1 MNSFIQA
8 IEHANS
14 IAVTGH
20 VRPDGDCIGACLG
33 VYNYI
38 KANYPKKLIHVYLEP
53 MGREFHFLSGYD
65 QVANEV
71 DDQEYDLM
79 VVLDCS
85 DESRI
90 EPFVDL
96 FHRANTTFCVDHH
109 ISNQG
114 FCDDYII
121 DPGVSATCELL
132 YLLFDEE
139 KISLACAE
147 CLYTGIVHDTGVFKH
162 TNTTRET
169 MHIAG
174 DLIAKGINTSHI
186 IDDTF
191 YKKTYLQNLVLGYA
205 LLESSLVMD
214 GKVIYSFLTKKW
226 MNLYGVR
233 PSDLN
238 GIIDQMRITDGV
250 EVAIFGYEVNNLE
263 FKVSMRSNDYVDVS
277 KVASYFNGGGHVKA
291 AGCTMK
297 GNSLD
302 VINNLLRHMEDQL
315 KLSNSDERDH

>member
-1 MNSFIQA
+1 
-8 IEHANS
+8 
-14 IAVTGH
+14 
-20 VRPDGDCIGACLG
+20 
-33 VYNYI
+33 
-38 KANYPKKLIHVYLEP
+38 
-53 MGREFHFLSGYD
+53 
-65 QVANEV
+65 
-71 DDQEYDLM
+71 
-79 VVLDCS
+79 
-85 DESRI
+85 
-90 EPFVDL
+90 
-96 FHRANTTFCVDHH
+96 
-109 ISNQG
+109 
-114 FCDDYII
+114 
-121 DPGVSATCELL
+121 
-132 YLLFDEE
+132 
-139 KISLACAE
+139 
-147 CLYTGIVHDTGVFKH
+147 
-162 TNTTRET
+162 

-238 GIIDQMRITDGV
+238 GIIDQMRITEGV

-315 KLSNSDERDH
+315 KLGSADERDH

>member
-38 KANYPKKLIHVYLEP
+38 KANYPKKLVHVYLEP

-139 KISLACAE
+139 SIFISS
-147 CLYTGIVHDTGVFKH
+147 LYFATV
-162 TNTTRET
+162 
-169 MHIAG
+169 
-174 DLIAKGINTSHI
+174 
-186 IDDTF
+186 
-191 YKKTYLQNLVLGYA
+191 
-205 LLESSLVMD
+205 LLEIFMPFSL
-214 GKVIYSFLTKKW
+214 
-226 MNLYGVR
+226 
-233 PSDLN
+233 
-238 GIIDQMRITDGV
+238 RI
-250 EVAIFGYEVNNLE
+250 
-263 FKVSMRSNDYVDVS
+263 S
-277 KVASYFNGGGHVKA
+277 
-291 AGCTMK
+291 TMA
-297 GNSLD
+297 
-302 VINNLLRHMEDQL
+302 
-315 KLSNSDERDH
+315 